1 MENRA
6 HTKQDSEREIVIKQ
20 DIEDGLLQVLLKEYE
35 LTDNRVNGIYNRVIQ
50 SLAAVLALLG
60 AASGYLLTQKV
71 QLPIVLYWLIPLF
84 FIMVYAFIIFL
95 VYLNVADA
103 WNARILSERINTIL
117 AEKALFTSD
126 GNGPVTAF
134 FSPRRG
140 SSKPQLLYGILLG
153 GGLCFFLFIAGAS
166 FVAIYTASHLL
177 GTLFVLFLSIAIIAL
192 IVACLG
198 FLIDLPNFYH
208 RYLEP
213 FRSKTSLQDQKGT
226 PTYGEAIPKD
236 YRIASRGAVKHR
248 IRAALA
254 PIIPRAESV
263 LIKGPFFIYGFI
275 TALLLVGF
283 PRNPLPLLPY
293 NHLQIINFLFRTSNS
308 DWSFSTIPGWTIL
321 ALGAIYFVVEEVLLQ
336 QAKLMWG
343 DLKDVQRDKVVSSY
357 RERFITDRIA
367 SDPGVI
373 RSAVRHMIMRWL
385 LALLLGY
392 VLGGLALLLVFLII
406 TLHQGVYTLWAKPR
420 AAKHKIVK
428 GPLDQYQL
436 ILLFLVS
443 FNFPLRFLAGSV
455 ALLGFQWFQA
465 PFVLLFVLFYFSSV
479 GGMAALWAAE
489 AKERKQ
495 RFDKGDDAYKHIID
509 RSQGAY
515 FLKYGG
521 LWQRLGLIAAVLVA
535 ALLVVLQFL
544 AVSYPQTLP
553 MLRDWWYSPVFGAR
567 DSLDFSW
574 LSGLI
579 LGILGVVVACAL
591 ITILLL
597 SRIIG
602 RLKEHIMLTVKAVE
616 QNLCSLLAGGSFLAA
631 LFWHNI
637 FLLFSFFLLF
647 EVVGLLTFERATYPE
662 LSGEAMREQFR
673 RLKQVLYDFLFKPI
687 EYES

>member
-6 HTKQDSEREIVIKQ
+6 HTKQNMEREVVIKQ
-20 DIEDGLLQVLLKEYE
+20 DMEDGRLQVLLKEYE

-60 AASGYLLTQKV
+60 AASGYLLTQKL

-84 FIMVYAFIIFL
+84 FIIVYVFIIFL

-103 WNARILSERINTIL
+103 WNARIISERINTIL
-117 AEKALFTSD
+117 DEKVLLTSD

-153 GGLCFFLFIAGAS
+153 GSFCFFLFIAGAS
-166 FVAIYTASHLL
+166 FEAIYTASHLL

-192 IVACLG
+192 IIASLG
-198 FLIDLPNFYH
+198 FLIDLPDFYR

-213 FRSKTSLQDQKGT
+213 FRSKTSLQGQKGT
-226 PTYGEAIPKD
+226 PMYGEPIPKD
-236 YRIASRGAVKHR
+236 YRISSRGPIKHH

-263 LIKGPFFIYGFI
+263 LIKGPFFIYGFA
-275 TALLLVGF
+275 TAFLLVGF

-293 NHLQIINFLFRTSNS
+293 DHLQIINFLFRTSNLN
-308 DWSFSTIPGWTIL
+308 WSFSTVPEWAVL
-321 ALGAIYFVVEEVLLQ
+321 ALGATYFVVEEVLLQ

-373 RSAVRHMIMRWL
+373 RSAIRHMIIRWL

-392 VLGGLALLLVFLII
+392 ILGGLALLLVFLII
-406 TLHQGVYTLWAKPR
+406 TLHQGIYTLWAKPR
-420 AAKHKIVK
+420 SAKHKTVK
-428 GPLDQYQL
+428 GAFDQYQL

-455 ALLGFQWFQA
+455 ALVGFQWFQA

-495 RFDKGDDAYKHIID
+495 RFDKGNDAYKNIID

-521 LWQRLGLIAAVLVA
+521 FWQLLGLVTAILIA

-544 AVSYPQTLP
+544 AVSYAETFP
-553 MLRDWWYSPVFGAR
+553 MMRDWLSSPVYGAL
-567 DSLDFSW
+567 DSINFSW

-579 LGILGVVVACAL
+579 LGILGLVVTCAL
-591 ITILLL
+591 ITILIL
-597 SRIIG
+597 SRKIG
-602 RLKEHIMLTVKAVE
+602 RLKEQIMLKVKATE
-616 QNLCSLLAGGSFLAA
+616 QNLCSLLAGASFLAA
-631 LFWHNI
+631 LIWHNI
-637 FLLFSFFLLF
+637 FFLFSFFLLF
-647 EVVGLLTFERATYPE
+647 EVIGLLTFERATYPE
-662 LSGEAMREQFR
+662 LSGEVMREQFR
-673 RLKQVLYDFLFKPI
+673 RMKQVLYDFLFKPI
-687 EYES
+687 EY